1 MLLTWYEEQAY
12 TVSID
17 MVAAN
22 VLQCYWYDNSSFICW
37 EPEILLTKRVSVNNN
52 VTDIDT

>member
-1 MLLTWYEEQAY
+1 VLLTWYEEQAY

-22 VLQCYWYDNSSFICW
+22 VLQCY
-37 EPEILLTKRVSVNNN
+37 
-52 VTDIDT
+52 